1 MATQVTAAQVKEF
14 APEMGAQTDA
24 RVDLFIGYAGNW
36 VDEGQWG
43 RKYTQAIIL
52 MTCHLL
58 TMAGRNGS
66 GGSVTA
72 EKVGDLSVSYGQGN
86 PDDGLSVTSYG
97 QLFQQLKRTI
107 KKTPLVV

>member
-1 MATQVTAAQVKEF
+1 MATQVTAAQVKQF
-14 APEMGAQTDA
+14 APEMEAQTDP
-24 RVDLFIGYAGNW
+24 RVELFIEYAENW

-43 RKYTQAIIL
+43 RKYVQAIIL
-52 MTCHLL
+52 MSCHLL
-58 TMAGRNGS
+58 TMAGRAGASGAIASENVGS
-66 GGSVTA
+66 
-72 EKVGDLSVSYGQGN
+72 LSVSYGGSN